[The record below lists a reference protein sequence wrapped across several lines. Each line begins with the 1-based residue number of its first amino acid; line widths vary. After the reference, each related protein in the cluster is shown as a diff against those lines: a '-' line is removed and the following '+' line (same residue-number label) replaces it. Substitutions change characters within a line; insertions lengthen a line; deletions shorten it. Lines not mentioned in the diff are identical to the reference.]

1 MLNPSPSSPPS
12 VVRRHF
18 RWSNYSLEN
27 LGLFNCSVTFNRLL
41 HCQNL
46 QNFTENFVGVD
57 VNKKNTI
64 TIICSKLGV
73 LYDSTLPSNHFNLS
87 TEGSD
92 TALDLHNMYY
102 FYIKLIKNIYI
113 SSFLL
118 TSIFIDTWYWL
129 KSENQNSLV

>member
-1 MLNPSPSSPPS
+1 MRSPSSLLSPS
-12 VVRRHF
+12 VVRLHF

-41 HCQNL
+41 NCQNL
-46 QNFTENFVGVD
+46 SNFTQNFVGVD
-57 VNKKNTI
+57 VNEKKNTI
-64 TIICSKLGV
+64 TIICSELGL

-92 TALDLHNMYY
+92 TAVYLHMYY

-113 SSFLL
+113 SSYLL
-118 TSIFIDTWYWL
+118 TSIFLHDIGQSG
-129 KSENQNSLV
+129 KQK